1 MIKVLLIF
9 GKHAQLIESCI
20 MSLALTL
27 MQLAYFLLAA
37 SFRHLL
43 ACLGAWISR
52 HGLSWSM
59 VWPVFELHDE
69 QLLLRSF
76 KHTLKVGMAIIM
88 GVVLYSFM
96 LKVFPP
102 SANPE
107 IQGGSMGGIPPKP
120 SGPNIALYPGLLGLV
135 HTVLACAN

>member
-69 QLLLRSF
+69 QLLLASSGNQFSKSATF
-76 KHTLKVGMAIIM
+76 K
-88 GVVLYSFM
+88 
-96 LKVFPP
+96 P
-102 SANPE
+102 
-107 IQGGSMGGIPPKP
+107 
-120 SGPNIALYPGLLGLV
+120 IALP
-135 HTVLACAN
+135 ASR